1 LKAISQCKTLKLKAM
16 KNFNEKRNYCPP
28 ASQSVAIVIEK
39 STLANTSG
47 DEGNLSPLPDG
58 FNSGSDILY

>member
-1 LKAISQCKTLKLKAM
+1 M

-28 ASQSVAIVIEK
+28 ASQSVAIVMEK
-39 STLANTSG
+39 STLAYTSG

-58 FNSGSDILY
+58 FNSGSDILF